1 MGVDDSAATLYKC
14 LRGIL
19 LTIHM
24 EKEENM
30 FISKAGHRYLP
41 ERLFFKG
48 PKDTSRNQTTERRH
62 MDTGTVC
69 EFFILLLYIIKII
82 FH

>member
-1 MGVDDSAATLYKC
+1 
-14 LRGIL
+14 
-19 LTIHM
+19 
-24 EKEENM
+24 M
-30 FISKAGHRYLP
+30 FSKKADRYLWKD
-41 ERLFFKG
+41 LFKG
-48 PKDTSRNQTTERRH
+48 REEKSRTQITKRRH